1 MPLPVIPP
9 LTVAATAIL
18 RYGLANASKKYSPK
32 AIEFAKKRLVE
43 RAKALKDR
51 ERGAEI
57 MTGGVKRIGPK
68 PPPRRNIAP
77 SGLGHKSGFFSE
89 GGEVTSVRGAGK
101 AVRGVR
107 PAKIY

>member
-18 RYGLANASKKYSPK
+18 RTGLANASKKYSPK
-32 AIEFAKKRLVE
+32 AIEFAKKRIAE

-51 ERGAEI
+51 KKGAEI
-57 MTGGVKRIGPK
+57 MTGGLHRIGPK
-68 PPPRRNIAP
+68 PPRGRNIAP
-77 SGLGHKSGFFSE
+77 AGLGHKTGFRD

-101 AVRGVR
+101 AVRGVH